1 MPSSRSASPSSKAGR
16 VVYETKIRVRYA
28 EIDAQGHVNN
38 ANYLS
43 YFEVGRVEWLRAT
56 GQSYREMERRGRGL
70 VVVEALVRYRRPAFF
85 DDELTLRTE
94 LAELG
99 KVALSFD
106 YEVIRD
112 GEQVATGYTR
122 HACVDLSTGK
132 PVRMPEALLQLAPDR
147 P

>member
-1 MPSSRSASPSSKAGR
+1 
-16 VVYETKIRVRYA
+16 
-28 EIDAQGHVNN
+28 VNN

-56 GQSYREMERRGRGL
+56 GHSYREMERRGRGL

-85 DDELTLRTE
+85 DDELTLRTT

-99 KVALSFD
+99 KVVLRFD
-106 YEVIRD
+106 YEVFKA
-112 GEQVATGYTR
+112 GEQIVTGYTR

-132 PVRMPEALLQLAPDR
+132 PVRMPEELLRLAPDGL
-147 P
+147 